1 MGEGEGARGRPVRAA
16 AVLPAAGLLVA
27 GLLVAGL
34 PHPAGAAGD
43 CPGRR
48 VRTLSF
54 ATGSVRV
61 HQHGRHLCAVT
72 VPYGRGP
79 AGTVTVG
86 VQARGGRPVV
96 ATRHT
101 ARRAGPVTV
110 YAGRRW
116 VRVWGAVDRG
126 SAASGWFRR

>member
-1 MGEGEGARGRPVRAA
+1 MGEGGGTRRRPVRAG
-16 AVLPAAGLLVA
+16 AVLAAAGLLAVA
-27 GLLVAGL
+27 L
-34 PHPAGAAGD
+34 PYPAGAAGD
-43 CPGRR
+43 CPGHR
-48 VRTLSF
+48 VRTLHF

-61 HQHGRHLCAVT
+61 HQHGRYLCAVT
-72 VPYGRGP
+72 VPHGRGT
-79 AGTVTVG
+79 GRTVTVG